1 MSVALDVAAADP
13 EADRPQRPASSTP
26 GRLDS
31 LRRFWPY
38 VRPHRRALLG
48 ATVLAIL
55 SSLTAIAI
63 PLVIARIVDGPIARK
78 DFGGALWPALLVLV
92 LGLLDAAGVWGRRWL
107 VAKPATEFEITMR
120 AKIFRKLQTLAIGRH
135 DAWESGQLLSR
146 AVDDMATMRRFVAF
160 AGPFLILHM
169 VLIPV
174 GLLALLWLNWQIGL
188 LFLIISI
195 PLTYIA
201 VRFEREYAKAS
212 RRSQDQAGDLATTA
226 EESAQGVRVLKAF
239 GRGGFFGGRFRAQS
253 RELQQTEL
261 YKVRLDARLWSAMT
275 GMPQLAI
282 VFALGFGA
290 WSVVQGTM
298 TLGTLVAGI
307 TLANFLQ
314 WPIIWTGFLLAE
326 WNDART
332 AGDRYWE
339 IIDTPVDITDPAD
352 PVELP
357 EQIVGELRLEGV
369 KFAFP
374 DAKAEV
380 LHDVSLRIRPGET
393 VALVGATGS
402 GKTALLNLIPRL
414 YDVTG
419 GAITID
425 GIDIADM
432 RLADLR
438 SLVSVA
444 FEEPVLFS
452 ASVRENVALGDPS
465 ATDADVRR
473 ALDVAQASEFVDELP
488 WGLDTRIGEQGLS
501 LSGGQRQRLALAR
514 AVLSGAG
521 ALEGEYRGTVG
532 GGADGVGE
540 YRGTV
545 GGGADGAGEYRR
557 SRIMVLDDPL
567 SALDVETEERVQ
579 ERLRTVLTGATTL
592 LVAHRPSTAAL
603 ADRVAVLAE
612 GRIVAEGTHDQLL
625 RSSSRYRELMGGEQ
639 Q

>member
-1 MSVALDVAAADP
+1 MSVALDVATADP
-13 EADRPQRPASSTP
+13 EADRPERPGASAP
-26 GRLDS
+26 GRLHS

-38 VRPHRRALLG
+38 VRPYRRALLG
-48 ATVLAIL
+48 ATTLAIL
-55 SSLTAIAI
+55 SSLTAIVI
-63 PLVIARIVDGPIARK
+63 PLIIAKIIDGPIAHR
-78 DFGGALWPALLVLV
+78 DFAGVVVPVALVLV
-92 LGLLDAAGVWGRRWL
+92 LGLLEAAGVWGRRWL
-107 VAKPATEFEITMR
+107 VSKPATLVEITMR
-120 AKIFRKLQTLAIGRH
+120 AKIFRKLQSLAIGRH
-135 DAWESGQLLSR
+135 DSWESGQLLSR
-146 AVDDMATMRRFVAF
+146 AVDDMATLRRFVAF
-160 AGPFLILHM
+160 AGPFLIIHF

-174 GLLALLWLNWQIGL
+174 GLLVLLALNWQIGL
-188 LFLIISI
+188 IFVIIAI
-195 PLTYIA
+195 PLTYIC
-201 VRFEREYAKAS
+201 VRFEREYSIAS
-212 RRSQDQAGDLATTA
+212 RRSQDQSGDLATTA

-239 GRGGFFGGRFRAQS
+239 GRGVFFGGRFLAQS

-261 YKVRLDARLWSAMT
+261 LKVRLDARLWSAMT
-275 GMPQLAI
+275 GLPQLAI
-282 VFALGFGA
+282 AFALGYGGYA
-290 WSVVQGTM
+290 VVQGSM
-298 TLGTLVAGI
+298 TLGTLVAAI

-326 WNDART
+326 LNDART

-339 IIDTPVDITDPAD
+339 IIDTPVDIADPAD
-352 PVELP
+352 PVQLP
-357 EQIVGELRLEGV
+357 ETVVGELRLAGV

-374 DAKAEV
+374 DAKDEV
-380 LHDVSLRIRPGET
+380 LHDVSLKIRPGET

-414 YDVTG
+414 YDLSG
-419 GAITID
+419 GVITID
-425 GIDIADM
+425 GIDIATM

-473 ALDVAQASEFVDELP
+473 ALDVAQATEFVDNLP

-501 LSGGQRQRLALAR
+501 LSGGQRQRLALSR

-521 ALEGEYRGTVG
+521 TAG

-540 YRGTV
+540 L
-545 GGGADGAGEYRR
+545 RR

-579 ERLRTVLTGATTL
+579 ERLRTVLAGATTL

-603 ADRVAVLAE
+603 ADRVAVLAD

-625 RSSSRYRELMGGEQ
+625 RSSSRYRELMGGEHR
-639 Q
+639 